1 MFCIKCGTPLP
12 EGANSC
18 PQCKAPAPV
27 LKESIRPAEPQTQS
41 VESEHRH
48 RHRHHRKVGGFWYSY
63 IVNSVIIAVCTVGA
77 LFFINSTSLIIPYV
91 TSVADVFTNYNPNYI
106 GFYIVVIAAVVFF
119 CSFGLAAVIRV
130 LRKIFRSRRSR
141 KEEI

>member
-1 MFCIKCGTPLP
+1 MFCVKCGTPIP
-12 EGANSC
+12 EGANFC

-27 LKESIRPAEPQTQS
+27 LKEPVNPAKPQNPEP
-41 VESEHRH
+41 EHRH
-48 RHRHHRKVGGFWYSY
+48 KHHHRRKIGGFWYSY
-63 IVNSVIIAVCTVGA
+63 IVNSVIIAVCAVGA

-106 GFYIVVIAAVVFF
+106 GFYIVVIAALVFF

-130 LRKIFRSRRSR
+130 LRKIFHIRRSR
-141 KEEI
+141 KEEN